1 MAASDAGVTAPA
13 PANNEWIAA
22 QLDAV
27 ANLLEEQGANQYRV
41 QAWRYGASTLRQLER
56 PAHDIL
62 HNEGIEGLDR
72 LPGIGSALARAIREI
87 LETGRLTMVERLR
100 GEREPVSL
108 LATVPGIGEGLAE
121 RVHEALGISTLEEL
135 EQAAHDGRLATVP
148 GFGPKRIAGV
158 TEALATRLRAR
169 RRSGERSVDRPSV
182 AELLDVDREY
192 REAAEAGRLPT
203 IAPRRF
209 NPQGE
214 RWLPVLHTTRGER
227 HYTALFSNTALAHR
241 VGRTHDWVVLYFD
254 GPDGE
259 HQATVVTSYRG
270 QLSGR
275 RVVRGREGEC
285 LAYYRLSP
293 EDALVD

>member
-1 MAASDAGVTAPA
+1 MAVTDPGMTART

-41 QAWRYGASTLRQLER
+41 QAWRNGATTLRRLET
-56 PAHDIL
+56 PAHEIL
-62 HNEGIEGLDR
+62 HNEGLEGLDR

-87 LETGRLTMVERLR
+87 LETGRLTMLERLR
-100 GEREPVSL
+100 GEREPISL
-108 LATVPGIGEGLAE
+108 LATVPGVGEGLAE
-121 RVHEALGISTLEEL
+121 RLHEALGISTLEEL

-148 GFGPKRIAGV
+148 GFGTKRIAGI

-169 RRSGERSVDRPSV
+169 RRSAERSVDRPSV

-192 REAAEAGRLPT
+192 REAAQAGGLPM

-209 NPQGE
+209 NPRGE

-241 VGRTHDWVVLYFD
+241 VGRTNDWVVLYFD
-254 GPDGE
+254 GPNGE
-259 HQATVVTSYRG
+259 HQSTVVTSHRG
-270 QLSGR
+270 QLAGR
-275 RVVRGREGEC
+275 RVVRGRESEC
-285 LAYYRLSP
+285 LTFYHLSP